1 MRKKKTVK
9 ASWVMSML
17 LGWLLTVSQVKF
29 WKGECQKKGKEVMSR
44 SAFWFSG
51 KPGHIDRFAFR
62 TILLSLIHPWGNP
75 CRDYQEIHPWRAM
88 SIDSQLVLFLSREY
102 FKRDWG
108 LRKEIHVCDKRWIC
122 TKEYRFPGPA
132 FRFICDVIEE
142 YVERPGKEP
151 AKLQQ
156 INKWAYLPT
165 HIFGRFNLS
174 YRYKLKRTN
183 LRHHLLL
190 VCG

>member
-1 MRKKKTVK
+1 
-9 ASWVMSML
+9 MSML

-51 KPGHIDRFAFR
+51 KHGHCPIDRFAFG
-62 TILLSLIHPWGNP
+62 TILLSLIHPWGIP
-75 CRDYQEIHPWRAM
+75 CRDYQGTYIPEGRW
-88 SIDSQLVLFLSREY
+88 VLTVSSLLIKGTFQ
-102 FKRDWG
+102 KRP
-108 LRKEIHVCDKRWIC
+108 RKEIHVCDKRWIC

-165 HIFGRFNLS
+165 HIFGRLNLS
-174 YRYKLKRTN
+174 YRYKLKWTN